1 MRFAVPNTVQKTDIG
16 NNNLAVGPSGSHDCS
31 SQLQRRERTP
41 GVTNLSPYRLICP
54 PQTVLKVSARAEKS
68 VPLYRGGN
76 EFSILTGGTFTFKTV
91 SPIRINNGN

>member
-31 SQLQRRERTP
+31 RQLQRRERTP

-54 PQTVLKVSARAEKS
+54 PQTVLKVSARVEKS
-68 VPLYRGGN
+68 VPPYRGGN
-76 EFSILTGGTFTFKTV
+76 EFSILGDGNYTFKTV